1 MKHNMQVKDIMSP
14 EIVACAP
21 DTSIRTVAKL
31 LTENGFSGLP
41 VVEGER
47 VVGLISVDEL
57 LKIQEPIHIPAFLNI
72 LGTAVYLDNPL
83 DGDEVEKQIQQVLA
97 TKVRQI
103 MNKEFKTVRQEL
115 DVHELADLMI
125 HQNLSIVPVVD
136 ERDVLVGVVT
146 KGDIVKILVKE

>member
-1 MKHNMQVKDIMSP
+1 MQVKDIMSP

-47 VVGLISVDEL
+47 VVGLISADEL
-57 LKIQEPIHIPAFLNI
+57 LKIQEPIHIPTFLNI

-97 TKVRQI
+97 TQVRQI
-103 MNKEFKTVRQEL
+103 MNKEFKTVRQDL
-115 DVHELADLMI
+115 DVHELADLMV

-146 KGDIVKILVKE
+146 KGDLVKLLARE

>member
-1 MKHNMQVKDIMSP
+1 MQVKDIMSP

-47 VVGLISVDEL
+47 VVGLISADEL

-97 TKVRQI
+97 TQVRQI
-103 MNKEFKTVRQEL
+103 MNKEFKTVRQDL
-115 DVHELADLMI
+115 DVHELADLMV

-146 KGDIVKILVKE
+146 KGDLVKLLARE